1 MKPIIIYYSNSGNTR
16 KIEEKIREKL
26 GCEVVEI
33 VPKVPYGSYFAALK
47 RAVPEINKGVVA
59 EYTAPE
65 IDLKD
70 VDTVFVGYP
79 IWHSNAPLFVLDYL
93 KKQDLAGKT
102 IIPFSTSGGS
112 NIKGSLKTLQEAVGT
127 AEIRLPYNYS
137 MFSKDNFEK
146 WYAEVSKL

>member
-1 MKPIIIYYSNSGNTR
+1 MKPVIIYYSNSGTTK
-16 KIEEKIREKL
+16 KIADKLEEKL
-26 GCEVVEI
+26 GCTVVEI
-33 VPKVPYGSYFAALK
+33 VPKVPYGSYLAALK
-47 RAVPEINKGVVA
+47 RAVPEINKGIVA

-65 IDLKD
+65 IDLTD

-79 IWHSNAPLFVLDYL
+79 IWHANAPLFVLDYL

-102 IIPFSTSGGS
+102 VIPFSTSGAS
-112 NIKGSLKTLQEAVGT
+112 NVKGSLKTLQEAVGSAT
-127 AEIRLPYNYS
+127 IKLPYNYS